1 MTTPPPP
8 PLSDRDRALLRRRAR
23 QLRKAHDSLGRGNR
37 RITPE
42 VRRIV
47 EDLARSA
54 EAMGLTA
61 LTRSAQGSLDTT
73 MGELWVAVG
82 MLLETLDTVLAE
94 PTTPAVP
101 GGAQDQ

>member
-8 PLSDRDRALLRRRAR
+8 PLSDRDRTLLRRRAR

-61 LTRSAQGSLDTT
+61 LTRSAQGLPSDNYSSPSATT
-73 MGELWVAVG
+73 I
-82 MLLETLDTVLAE
+82 
-94 PTTPAVP
+94 PPHR
-101 GGAQDQ
+101 